1 VYLEGAGLGVL
12 TPDLW
17 PLAAIAAV
25 TLTAASWMFKH
36 RLQ

>member
-1 VYLEGAGLGVL
+1 VLEGAGLNVL
-12 TPDLW
+12 TADLW

-25 TLTAASWMFKH
+25 TLAAASWMFKR